1 MKRSTKALTFAAVA
15 AAGLAVSGCWRDFV
29 AVYGPP
35 PDRPSTTQTQ
45 QTESKETEASL
56 PPEYDPTTEQEVDVY
71 GPPPED

>member
-35 PDRPSTTQTQ
+35 PD
-45 QTESKETEASL
+45 ETDG
-56 PPEYDPTTEQEVDVY
+56 PEVDVY
-71 GPPPED
+71 GPPPGDVVDGQEEDVYGPPIDDSEG